1 MPPEVV
7 RSHFAGV
14 LGEADT
20 RAPLLTGGISFG
32 RMVPMRLLPF
42 RVICVLGLNDGDFP
56 RRDPAAGLNQ
66 LTAELDTPRRRP
78 GDRSTREDDRFLF
91 LQLFAAAQEVFYL
104 SYLGADPRDG
114 SVREPSVL
122 VSELIEA
129 AAAYHLDPPAA
140 VRDFTVRHA
149 LQPFSPAAFGDGDP
163 RRFSYRR
170 QWHPAAGR
178 LTGQRGGLQPW
189 FDAPLPPPPDDAVE
203 DELALDTLR
212 RFLCDPAGQFLAQS
226 MGLRLA
232 DDAGEVD
239 DLEPLVLSSRGP
251 EKRSVQA
258 AVVRATLSG
267 DTEPLYPRLRARGL
281 LPSGPLGQRQFEME
295 QLKTRPYASALLDW
309 MQGEPLESRRYEVD
323 IDGVRLHGRVADRH
337 PEGLVRLRAGTLNG
351 NAVIRQGLDW
361 LLANAAG
368 DALPLVQ
375 FHDGGDAGPG
385 PHVLPALSA
394 PAARAALRAL
404 LQLRQRGLREPLRFA
419 PYTGWVLYNAPAE
432 KQRSEGWKQWHGSDR
447 SWGESSSD
455 AWQLLMRGADP
466 FASDASYAD
475 LLRNSQV
482 VFSAVCE
489 GRTLGAETRQEGSA

>member
-1 MPPEVV
+1 MAGVAPWIELEGGALEALDRLLRLLRVLAIYQRRLGELLTPAQWRQRLLSLLDALLPTAPSSPNSQRALERLRKLLNQFADDAAKAGFDEGVPPEVV
-7 RSHFAGV
+7 RAHFAAV

-56 RRDPAAGLNQ
+56 GV
-66 LTAELDTPRRRP
+66 TRRRSQP
-78 GDRSTREDDRFLF
+78 AHRRAGHAAPPTGDRSTREDDRFLF

-122 VSELIEA
+122 VSELIDA

-140 VRDFTVRHA
+140 ARDFTVRHA

-178 LTGQRGGLQPW
+178 LSGQRGDLQPW
-189 FDAPLPPPPDDAVE
+189 FDAPLPPPLDDAVE
-203 DELALDTLR
+203 DDVALDTLR

-226 MGLRLA
+226 LGLRLA
-232 DDAGEVD
+232 DDVEEVD

-281 LPSGPLGQRQFEME
+281 LPSGPLGERQFDAE
-295 QLKTRPYASALLDW
+295 QLKTRPYASALLGW
-309 MQGEPLESRRYEVD
+309 MQGEPLESRRYEVE

-337 PEGLVRLRAGTLNG
+337 P
-351 NAVIRQGLDW
+351 QDW
-361 LLANAAG
+361 CAC
-368 DALPLVQ
+368 
-375 FHDGGDAGPG
+375 
-385 PHVLPALSA
+385 A
-394 PAARAALRAL
+394 PA
-404 LQLRQRGLREPLRFA
+404 
-419 PYTGWVLYNAPAE
+419 
-432 KQRSEGWKQWHGSDR
+432 RSM
-447 SWGESSSD
+447 
-455 AWQLLMRGADP
+455 AMR
-466 FASDASYAD
+466 
-475 LLRNSQV
+475 
-482 VFSAVCE
+482 
-489 GRTLGAETRQEGSA
+489 

>member
-1 MPPEVV
+1 
-7 RSHFAGV
+7 
-14 LGEADT
+14 
-20 RAPLLTGGISFG
+20 
-32 RMVPMRLLPF
+32 MRLLPF

-122 VSELIEA
+122 VSELIDA

-149 LQPFSPAAFGDGDP
+149 LQPFSPAAFGERSTP
-163 RRFSYRR
+163 LQLSAAMASRCRPPHR
-170 QWHPAAGR
+170 PAW
-178 LTGQRGGLQPW
+178 GLQPW
-189 FDAPLPPPPDDAVE
+189 FDAPLPPPFDDAVE

-251 EKRSVQA
+251 EKRRR
-258 AVVRATLSG
+258 VVRATLSG
-267 DTEPLYPRLRARGL
+267 DTEPLYPRLRAWPAAVRSIGPAPVRGGAVEDPPVCQCVAGL
-281 LPSGPLGQRQFEME
+281 DAGRAAGKPSLRSGHRWRAPARPRGRSASRRPGAAARRHAQWQCSDPPGPGLAAGQRRRRR
-295 QLKTRPYASALLDW
+295 TAPCAVPRWRRRRSRPACT
-309 MQGEPLESRRYEVD
+309 
-323 IDGVRLHGRVADRH
+323 
-337 PEGLVRLRAGTLNG
+337 AGTE
-351 NAVIRQGLDW
+351 
-361 LLANAAG
+361 
-368 DALPLVQ
+368 
-375 FHDGGDAGPG
+375 
-385 PHVLPALSA
+385 
-394 PAARAALRAL
+394 RACCTRGARAL

-455 AWQLLMRGADP
+455 AWQLL
-466 FASDASYAD
+466 
-475 LLRNSQV
+475 LRVPTRSPPMPV
-482 VFSAVCE
+482 MPTCCATARWSSARC
-489 GRTLGAETRQEGSA
+489 AKAAPSAPKRARRAAHEPRLHR